1 MLFRIRT
8 TDLRRAATK
17 VSELQV
23 VYVDANGNV
32 EEVPLEMIGDR
43 NLAANEVRTIPQPD
57 TGNIRFDT
65 PGRKETLVVLCHIAG
80 ASQFKLDKEMAA
92 RLLKKYKNNFK
103 RGVAIELSKKVRSDP
118 ATNGFKFVTFNV
130 SE

>member
-1 MLFRIRT
+1 MGRSRRRSISSKPGAAVAVTIRRQSSTKSAASSRHGALFRIRT

-65 PGRKETLVVLCHIAG
+65 PGRNETLVI
-80 ASQFKLDKEMAA
+80 
-92 RLLKKYKNNFK
+92 
-103 RGVAIELSKKVRSDP
+103 
-118 ATNGFKFVTFNV
+118 
-130 SE
+130 

>member
-1 MLFRIRT
+1 
-8 TDLRRAATK
+8 
-17 VSELQV
+17 
-23 VYVDANGNV
+23 
-32 EEVPLEMIGDR
+32 MIGDR